1 MGYGN
6 RERHKRRDGTGKGKN
21 RRKRDERGKRREREK
36 IERRLKGKGSRK
48 RYEKCGESHKM
59 TTSCFLLNITPFHN
73 FLPLL
78 FPSLSFIHLYSLF
91 PPSIEKGE
99 AGLRER
105 ERGKVDDDDAIER
118 SSTECGGW
126 KSSVV
131 RGPVG
136 VHVQHRQCSA
146 PGRRTT
152 SSSSSPARSVSCVCC
167 AVSERSLAAARASV
181 CV

>member
-105 ERGKVDDDDAIER
+105 GKVDDDDAIER

-136 VHVQHRQCSA
+136 VHVQHSVQC
-146 PGRRTT
+146 PWTKNDFFFFL
-152 SSSSSPARSVSCVCC
+152 SSP
-167 AVSERSLAAARASV
+167 V
-181 CV
+181 CVLCVLCCE